1 MKNKYTLLIGLNS
14 ELAQFFLLNTTLN
27 FENLIL
33 VTHSN
38 KPSRKLDL
46 ILKKYSKLNVL
57 IYEADLKKPTGYL
70 ALRKYL
76 ESFNIARC
84 FYFSAIN
91 QKDSNIRLNSID
103 EFYNLNSFAPI
114 KLVYDDLFKK
124 CHFILIGSL
133 LSFVNFRDRFNY
145 GHSKSILNFNYK
157 LMKNKPAILNFGPV
171 DSKNTNLP
179 KFLTLSKNN
188 LVIFLDKI
196 AKKNI
201 RGIFIHPF
209 FWKIGLPLL
218 RFISR

>member
-38 KPSRKLDL
+38 KPSRKIDL

-57 IYEADLKKPTGYL
+57 IYEVDLKKPNGFLT
-70 ALRKYL
+70 LRKYL

-91 QKDSNIRLNSID
+91 LKDSNIKVNSIN

-133 LSFVNFRDRFNY
+133 LSYVNFRDRYNY
-145 GHSKSILNFNYK
+145 SHSKSILIIN
-157 LMKNKPAILNFGPV
+157 
-171 DSKNTNLP
+171 
-179 KFLTLSKNN
+179 
-188 LVIFLDKI
+188 
-196 AKKNI
+196 
-201 RGIFIHPF
+201 
-209 FWKIGLPLL
+209 
-218 RFISR
+218 